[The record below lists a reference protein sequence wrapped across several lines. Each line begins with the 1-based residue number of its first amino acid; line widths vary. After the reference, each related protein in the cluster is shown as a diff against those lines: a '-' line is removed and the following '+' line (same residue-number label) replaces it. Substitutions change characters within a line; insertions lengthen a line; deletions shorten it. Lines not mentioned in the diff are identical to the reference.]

1 MSRLCGAI
9 DGAGLCS
16 NRSLLRLSWSATGH
30 DTASVIIVDVFPC
43 CFSSFA
49 VVALILLAPTFVVHS
64 DTLRGVRE

>member
-9 DGAGLCS
+9 DGAGLS
-16 NRSLLRLSWSATGH
+16 RDRSLLRLSWSTTGH

-49 VVALILLAPTFVVHS
+49 AALFLPAPTVVVHS
-64 DTLRGVRE
+64 NILRGVRE